1 MRAFI
6 DTNVIVDVVA
16 KREPFFADSQAVL
29 ALCATGEIEGAV
41 SDLTFCNVAY
51 VLRKALGNMELRNG
65 LRVLKELLT
74 IVPIGEEAIK
84 AALENESAD
93 FEDAVQLEAA
103 RANQTDIIVTRNV
116 RHFQHSPIRVC
127 TPSELLAEDTE

>member
-16 KREPFFADSQAVL
+16 KREPFFADSQAIL
-29 ALCATGEIEGAV
+29 ALCATGKLEGIV

-51 VLRKALGNMELRNG
+51 VLRKALGNTQLRNA
-65 LRVLKELLT
+65 LRVLKEHLT
-74 IVPIGEEAIK
+74 VVPVGEAAIT
-84 AALENESAD
+84 AALGNESTD

-103 RANQTDIIVTRNV
+103 RANRVDVIVTRNV
-116 RHFQHSPIRVC
+116 RHFNNSPIRVC
-127 TPSELLAEDTE
+127 TPSELLAE